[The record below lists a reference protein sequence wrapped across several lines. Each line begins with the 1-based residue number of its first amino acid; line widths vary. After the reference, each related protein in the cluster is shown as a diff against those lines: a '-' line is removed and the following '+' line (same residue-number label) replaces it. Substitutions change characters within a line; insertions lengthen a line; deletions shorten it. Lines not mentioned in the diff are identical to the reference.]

1 MFHFYC
7 IVFQPKKLFKRAAF
21 ASVYFDEDGAF
32 LAKSFDERLGRTLT
46 RRQLVLKPNRDLL
59 AFLGRNAGDDIASLR
74 SLHTLLLEMF
84 SLDPSKRIKPENAL
98 NHRFC
103 TGN

>member
-1 MFHFYC
+1 M
-7 IVFQPKKLFKRAAF
+7 KRSAF
-21 ASVYFDEDGAF
+21 ASVYFDEEGAF

-46 RRQLVLKPNRDLL
+46 RRQLLLKPSRDLL

-74 SLHTLLLEMF
+74 SLHALLIEMF
-84 SLDPSKRIKPENAL
+84 TLDPTKRINPENAL

-103 TGN
+103 TSN